1 MVSPDAGQDAA
12 IDGRMA
18 IAEVNDLD
26 RESFISRFGRV
37 YEDSPWIAAA
47 AWPER
52 PFASRDDLERTLA
65 GVVGAAT
72 ADQQLA
78 LIRSHPDLV
87 GRAALSGSLGPAST
101 AEQTAAGLDRDV
113 LTGPEIAAFAD
124 LNQRYWQRFDF
135 PFVICARENQKAA
148 ILAGFQRRLGHAR
161 DHELATALRE
171 IAKIAH
177 YRLRDMI
184 RDERDAGQER

>member
-1 MVSPDAGQDAA
+1 MVSPGVSQEAA

-26 RESFISRFGRV
+26 RDSFISRFGRV

-72 ADQQLA
+72 AEQRLA

-113 LTGPEIAAFAD
+113 LTAPEIAAFAD

-148 ILAGFQRRLGHAR
+148 ILAGFRQRLSHDR

-171 IAKIAH
+171 IAMIAR

>member
-1 MVSPDAGQDAA
+1 
-12 IDGRMA
+12 MA
-18 IAEVNDLD
+18 IAEVNGLD

-52 PFASRDDLERTLA
+52 PFTNRDDLERKLA
-65 GVVGAAT
+65 SVVSAAT

-101 AEQTAAGLDRDV
+101 AEQAAAGLDHNA
-113 LTGPEIAAFAD
+113 LTGPELAAFAD

-148 ILAGFQRRLGHAR
+148 ILAGFQRRLDHDR
-161 DHELATALRE
+161 DHELATALGE
-171 IAKIAH
+171 ITKIAH
-177 YRLRDMI
+177 HRLRDMI
-184 RDERDAGQER
+184 RDERDAGQERRHSHE